1 MPTDSL
7 NGVEK
12 TFYYIHKDHL
22 FPKFGSRKQVTQNEH
37 GCHLQCRENKARA
50 PALHVDDSGQLLDS
64 VEQQVPLLDGLLVL
78 PVLTVRPVD
87 K

>member
-22 FPKFGSRKQVTQNEH
+22 FQSLG
-37 GCHLQCRENKARA
+37 RENKLHKMDMGVICDANNKARA
-50 PALHVDDSGQLLDS
+50 PPLHVDDSGQLLDS

-87 K
+87 E